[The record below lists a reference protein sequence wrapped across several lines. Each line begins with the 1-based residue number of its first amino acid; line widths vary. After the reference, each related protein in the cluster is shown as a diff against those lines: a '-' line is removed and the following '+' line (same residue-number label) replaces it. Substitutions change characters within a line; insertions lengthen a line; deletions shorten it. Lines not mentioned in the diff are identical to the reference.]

1 MTGKGGVLPSLN
13 QKLFMIRRLRNSL
26 NDKGLRKVA
35 ESLFISKLRYGLQLF
50 GQVRWTSE
58 ETTPSLI
65 AQLQKSQNKLLRFLN
80 KSRISDKISTKSML
94 EKHNMLAVNQINAQ
108 IKLTEMWK
116 AVNDPDHP
124 FKIKKTSID
133 SQKITTRSNTNG
145 ILKIHAI
152 SDITKRTFINDGTK
166 VWNMAPDEV
175 KKCTTFES
183 AKRL

>member
-1 MTGKGGVLPSLN
+1 M
-13 QKLFMIRRLRNSL
+13 
-26 NDKGLRKVA
+26 
-35 ESLFISKLRYGLQLF
+35 
-50 GQVRWTSE
+50 
-58 ETTPSLI
+58 
-65 AQLQKSQNKLLRFLN
+65 AQLQKSQNKLLRVLN

-94 EKHNMLAVNQINAQ
+94 KKHNMLAVNQINAQ
-108 IKLTEMWK
+108 IELTETWK

-124 FKIKKTSID
+124 FKIEKPSID